1 MPVAIS
7 CVTLPVDDLQ
17 KSLSFYQN
25 VMGFSPDEQDE
36 DHAAFDVDGVYLVLL
51 NRGDFSVYVEGVGHR
66 PAARGQSE
74 SILSHFAE
82 TTGEVDALIA
92 KAKGAGAAVSE
103 AEDDDGVYSGS
114 FTDPDGH
121 VWEVLYDAA

>member
-17 KSLSFYQN
+17 KSMAFYQN
-25 VMGFSPDEQDE
+25 VMGFTADEQDD

-74 SILSHFAE
+74 SILSYFAE

-92 KAKGAGAAVSE
+92 KAKGAGSTVSE

>member
-17 KSLSFYQN
+17 KSLAFYQN

-82 TTGEVDALIA
+82 STGEVDALIA
-92 KAKGAGAAVSE
+92 KAKGAGATVSE

>member
-7 CVTLPVDDLQ
+7 CVTLPVDDLP
-17 KSLSFYQN
+17 KSLAFYQN
-25 VMGFSPDEQDE
+25 VMGFQPDEQDE

-66 PAARGQSE
+66 PAARGNSE

-82 TTGEVDALIA
+82 STGEVDALIA
-92 KAKGAGAAVSE
+92 KAKGAGATVSE

>member
-17 KSLSFYQN
+17 KSLAFYQN

-36 DHAAFDVDGVYLVLL
+36 DHAAFDVDGVYMVLL

-82 TTGEVDALIA
+82 STGEVDALIA
-92 KAKGAGAAVSE
+92 KAKGAGATVSE

>member
-82 TTGEVDALIA
+82 STGEVDALIA

>member
-17 KSLSFYQN
+17 KSLAFYQN
-25 VMGFSPDEQDE
+25 VMGFTPDEQDE

-66 PAARGQSE
+66 PAARGNSE

-92 KAKGAGAAVSE
+92 KAKGAGATVSD

>member
-17 KSLSFYQN
+17 KSLAFYQN